1 MEANP
6 QTQRAFRQGVYLA
19 VALSAALG
27 LALQFSWPGE
37 WLENGAFDRR
47 ARWTARPETAEPRIV
62 IIDIDNASIDELQNK
77 LWCWPLPRQVWTG
90 TLRYGSKVEACVI
103 VIYVAF

>member
-27 LALQFSWPGE
+27 LALQFTWPGE

-47 ARWTARPETAEPRIV
+47 ARWTARPETADPRIV
-62 IIDIDNASIDELQNK
+62 IIDIDNASFDELQSK
-77 LWCWPLPRQVWTG
+77 LGRWPRPRQDVG
-90 TLRYGSKVEACVI
+90 DPV
-103 VIYVAF
+103 

>member
-27 LALQFSWPGE
+27 LALQDG
-37 WLENGAFDRR
+37 
-47 ARWTARPETAEPRIV
+47 TAGNSR
-62 IIDIDNASIDELQNK
+62 
-77 LWCWPLPRQVWTG
+77 
-90 TLRYGSKVEACVI
+90 SKNRHR
-103 VIYVAF
+103 